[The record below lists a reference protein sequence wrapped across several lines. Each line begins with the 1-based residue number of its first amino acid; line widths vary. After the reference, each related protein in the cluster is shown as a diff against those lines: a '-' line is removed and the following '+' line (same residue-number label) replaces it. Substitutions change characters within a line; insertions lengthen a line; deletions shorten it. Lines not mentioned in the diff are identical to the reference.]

1 MFNRIYEMYSLEKYT
16 IETTII
22 NVIVAIII
30 LTITYYLY
38 KNKNVLLED
47 IVNGAFLWSILGL
60 SIRFIEDVYSIE
72 MPLRLLFI
80 TPFIYVETYVVA
92 VISYFIVKNVQVN
105 SNRRIWYYLPL
116 FLSLPVY
123 AFIITEVKAFRIIPA
138 FAILVAIFSLFYLL
152 SKFYKELKY
161 TLPITFQTFDGL
173 TTFVAVTFLNFY
185 EEQLLATKIISFAE
199 NHLFGIYGSGA
210 WLFLLLKFFISLAI
224 VEYIK
229 RYNNAEKEAH
239 LVLWFMAF
247 LGFVTGFRNL
257 LNILFV

>member
-1 MFNRIYEMYSLEKYT
+1 MLKGIYEMYSLEKYT
-16 IETTII
+16 IETTLI
-22 NVIVAIII
+22 NVFVAVVM

-47 IVNGAFLWSILGL
+47 IVKGAFLWSVLGL
-60 SIRFIEDVYSIE
+60 SIRFLEDVFYIE
-72 MPLRLLFI
+72 MPLRFLFI
-80 TPFIYVETYVVA
+80 TPFIYVETYIMA
-92 VISYFIVKNVQVN
+92 VMSYLILKSIHIDKRV
-105 SNRRIWYYLPL
+105 WYYLPL

-123 AFIITEVKAFRIIPA
+123 AFIIMEVKTFRILPA
-138 FAILVAIFSLFYLL
+138 LVILLIVVFLFYILNRI
-152 SKFYKELKY
+152 YKELQY
-161 TLPITFQTFDGL
+161 SLPITFQTFDGL

-199 NHLFGIYGSGA
+199 NYLFVVYGSGA

-229 RYNNAEKEAH
+229 RHRNTEKEAH
-239 LVLWFMAF
+239 LVLWFIAF